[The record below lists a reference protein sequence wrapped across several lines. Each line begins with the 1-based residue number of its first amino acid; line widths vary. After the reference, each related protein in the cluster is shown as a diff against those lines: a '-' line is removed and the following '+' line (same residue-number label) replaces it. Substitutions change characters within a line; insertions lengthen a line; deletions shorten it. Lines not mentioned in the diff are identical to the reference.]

1 MQELVK
7 TFNLQVDLAVEAR
20 DMVRVAAYV
29 EIQGVIESVEELEN
43 HVTINTIII
52 RSKTV
57 RRRSVNLRTYVNFNA
72 LA

>member
-20 DMVRVAAYV
+20 DMVRGAADV

-52 RSKTV
+52 KESK
-57 RRRSVNLRTYVNFNA
+57 RCAEDR
-72 LA
+72 